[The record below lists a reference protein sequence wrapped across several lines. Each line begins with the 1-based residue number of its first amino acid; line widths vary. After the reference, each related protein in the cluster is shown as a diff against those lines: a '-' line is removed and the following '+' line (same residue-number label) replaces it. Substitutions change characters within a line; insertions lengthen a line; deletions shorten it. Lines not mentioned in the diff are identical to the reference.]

1 MIDYCDRV
9 FCGCSMDCKHV
20 YDKASIMHYIAT
32 NPNAKC
38 PIAGKILLTDTYLSC
53 SSSSVLVSDSYGHTW
68 LESSGCRG
76 KLKSNKVVCDPMLKF
91 EIEELRTMNKQSN
104 RDEVIEDF
112 TNADDED

>member
-1 MIDYCDRV
+1 
-9 FCGCSMDCKHV
+9 
-20 YDKASIMHYIAT
+20 MHYIAT

-38 PIAGKILLTDTYLSC
+38 PIAGKDTSFAQPPYRHIS
-53 SSSSVLVSDSYGHTW
+53 LVPPPSWFLIHMAH
-68 LESSGCRG
+68 LASSGCRG